1 MKLIF
6 LIQYIQSS
14 IKSTYKQYLK
24 YIKELCYTFFL
35 TRTGKSAVSL
45 ALKACLSL
53 HWPHVKCI
61 PATYGSHHCALS
73 GPAGSNAEESV
84 PKGFP
89 LSGQAQRDLECSIEL
104 GKESTKWVSLPS
116 K

>member
-1 MKLIF
+1 M
-6 LIQYIQSS
+6 
-14 IKSTYKQYLK
+14 
-24 YIKELCYTFFL
+24 
-35 TRTGKSAVSL
+35 SL
-45 ALKACLSL
+45 ALKARLNL
-53 HWPHVKCI
+53 DWPHVKCI

-89 LSGQAQRDLECSIEL
+89 LSGQAQRYPECSIKL
-104 GKESTKWVSLPS
+104 GKESRKWVSLPN